1 MINEKHVKQFRA
13 LIYGVIVTVLLVP
26 IILMVILF
34 SRMIMLTNSM
44 IHYFDSYQPAQQSSS
59 SVVSQS

>member
-26 IILMVILF
+26 VILMVILF

-44 IHYFDSYQPAQQSSS
+44 IHYFDGYQTAQQSSS